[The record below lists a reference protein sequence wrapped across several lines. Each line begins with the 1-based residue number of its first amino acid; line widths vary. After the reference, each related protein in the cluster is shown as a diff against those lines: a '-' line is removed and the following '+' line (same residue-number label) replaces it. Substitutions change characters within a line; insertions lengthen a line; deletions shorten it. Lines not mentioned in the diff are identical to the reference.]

1 LKKST
6 TICVVVLSLF
16 LVAAFQIHGLE
27 SAIATDNGC
36 LLWASTY
43 LQDELSRE
51 RAEDA
56 IDIIAYTFAQHD
68 EVWTEIYDGYG
79 SLTNLNNILS
89 KCDDFEQYHNGVS
102 FFHYGHWWTTQ
113 IDGIWYQ
120 SGPSGWE
127 YMYSVPVDH
136 WTYYDSF
143 GTLVKDSDIFQ
154 HTDQGRHYAVLLW
167 TCVNGY
173 GVDGTAGYFDY
184 TDLQYLPYYYYE
196 GTGAVGMPY
205 AFTHETDLRYNST
218 LNPDT
223 STSYCFIGFKG
234 VSRGI
239 NETCAG
245 TEFSYQYFICDYYYR
260 LLDSGLDYSINETLD
275 QVCDDIWETQ
285 DFASTTTISN
295 YMGYN
300 PFTQQY
306 DVPSALVVWG
316 NPTIKFAK

>member
-113 IDGIWYQ
+113 IDGIWYIATRIG
-120 SGPSGWE
+120 S
-127 YMYSVPVDH
+127 
-136 WTYYDSF
+136 
-143 GTLVKDSDIFQ
+143 
-154 HTDQGRHYAVLLW
+154 
-167 TCVNGY
+167 
-173 GVDGTAGYFDY
+173 
-184 TDLQYLPYYYYE
+184 LPE
-196 GTGAVGMPY
+196 
-205 AFTHETDLRYNST
+205 
-218 LNPDT
+218 
-223 STSYCFIGFKG
+223 
-234 VSRGI
+234 
-239 NETCAG
+239 
-245 TEFSYQYFICDYYYR
+245 
-260 LLDSGLDYSINETLD
+260 
-275 QVCDDIWETQ
+275 
-285 DFASTTTISN
+285 
-295 YMGYN
+295 
-300 PFTQQY
+300 
-306 DVPSALVVWG
+306 PSAGIVQIFPSVSLY
-316 NPTIKFAK
+316 PSAHT